1 MIYSVTEA
9 AKVVGKSRMT
19 IIRAIAAGT
28 LSASRPEP
36 GAPWTIDAAELA
48 RVFPGSDH
56 DPNTVPDGVLP
67 RSGDDRPQN
76 RLDDASI
83 KDALIAEQRQTI
95 DDLRHRLDEERSE
108 RRQAIERLLAA
119 QAQIT
124 ALLTDQRPPPVASP
138 PRQHWWPWHRK

>member
-28 LSASRPEP
+28 LSASRSEP

-83 KDALIAEQRQTI
+83 KDALIAETAAGPPASAPDGSLHQRQSRPHSGT
-95 DDLRHRLDEERSE
+95 DLVRPAELFPRH
-108 RRQAIERLLAA
+108 
-119 QAQIT
+119 
-124 ALLTDQRPPPVASP
+124 V
-138 PRQHWWPWHRK
+138 